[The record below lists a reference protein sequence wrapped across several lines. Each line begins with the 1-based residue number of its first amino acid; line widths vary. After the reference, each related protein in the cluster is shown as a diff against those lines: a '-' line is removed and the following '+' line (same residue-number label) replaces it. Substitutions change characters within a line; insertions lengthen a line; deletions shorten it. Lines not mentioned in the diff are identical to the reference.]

1 VTNNGKG
8 FTFFY
13 FRVKHNKFGVKMAMK
28 PG

>member
-13 FRVKHNKFGVKMAMK
+13 FRVKHNKILGKK
-28 PG
+28 WR